1 MFARLEKERKNVIF
15 GTPGS
20 VCKRLVTVGVL
31 DVKSL
36 IEHNGEG

>member
-1 MFARLEKERKNVIF
+1 MQFLAHA
-15 GTPGS
+15 GS
-20 VCKRLVTVGVL
+20 IHVCRQQFVGVTVGVL